1 MLRGPLCT
9 HSTRKVRTRMNDD
22 DSCTVYITVF
32 IEQDSFTLFKSA
44 NETVSNAKTEQDV
57 FQMGQVEE
65 DVNIKGC
72 TMSFIV
78 CSCSFYS
85 EFLAKKIVIVCLHV
99 SLHICGVD

>member
-1 MLRGPLCT
+1 
-9 HSTRKVRTRMNDD
+9 MNDD

-65 DVNIKGC
+65 DVYIKGC

-78 CSCSFYS
+78 CSCSFY
-85 EFLAKKIVIVCLHV
+85 
-99 SLHICGVD
+99 